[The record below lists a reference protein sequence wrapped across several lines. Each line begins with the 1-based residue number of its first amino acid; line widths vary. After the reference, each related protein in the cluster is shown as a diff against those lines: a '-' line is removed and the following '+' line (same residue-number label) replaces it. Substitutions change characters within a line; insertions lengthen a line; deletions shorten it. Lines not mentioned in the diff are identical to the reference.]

1 MTHLILFMVLK
12 WSTHT
17 HIVVNLS
24 CEIIVKNNEKQEQ
37 KNPLGG
43 KRATFLWAIKNKMS
57 RSKVFIKLLERI
69 DVSCMEQMSN
79 QYCISSPSQ
88 ATLLRLSALFILVE
102 LSNCHHMWDDVR
114 RSNISNFSLF
124 LFLSL
129 IAYNWLVFFL
139 CKYNWCLSFFV
150 CFF

>member
-1 MTHLILFMVLK
+1 MTHWILFMVLK

-17 HIVVNLS
+17 YIVVNLS

-37 KNPLGG
+37 KKPTW
-43 KRATFLWAIKNKMS
+43 RQTSHISWAIKNKMS

-79 QYCISSPSQ
+79 QYCFSSPSQ

-102 LSNCHHMWDDVR
+102 LSNCHRMWDDVR
-114 RSNISNFSLF
+114 RSNIRNFSLF
-124 LFLSL
+124 LS
-129 IAYNWLVFFL
+129 
-139 CKYNWCLSFFV
+139 YNWCLSFFL
-150 CFF
+150 